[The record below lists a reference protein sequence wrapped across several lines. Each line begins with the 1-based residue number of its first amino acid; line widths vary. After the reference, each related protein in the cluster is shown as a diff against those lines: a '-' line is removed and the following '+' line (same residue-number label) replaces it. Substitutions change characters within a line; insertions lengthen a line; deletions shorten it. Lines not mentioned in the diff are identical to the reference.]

1 MYIYGNKQLKM
12 SENSEQYQHLQSQLE
27 IWKSSL
33 FSFQVT
39 EKEKYKDKEV
49 KHDLTR
55 RALEG
60 GNWSD
65 RDHPPS
71 MVNTL
76 QCPPNITLFTEETF
90 SNPTLYLLSRS
101 LHCTLNTS
109 QYLTI
114 TQICQ

>member
-1 MYIYGNKQLKM
+1 M
-12 SENSEQYQHLQSQLE
+12 
-27 IWKSSL
+27 
-33 FSFQVT
+33 T

-90 SNPTLYLLSRS
+90 YFVFTVEESALYTEYFTIS
-101 LHCTLNTS
+101 HYNTDVPM
-109 QYLTI
+109 TI
-114 TQICQ
+114 FLMLKRK